1 MIKLYNQDKIRD
13 TRSNL
18 KSIGLRFISNTFIH
32 SQNIDSYLTG
42 TTPTGDLIINGY
54 YSNVEAELLVV
65 GEEIVKILKIIPDST
80 NRLTQIQV
88 ERGYYGSPKT
98 NLLQGALV
106 SSVIDVTLDVTRCD
120 FSEKMDYNN
129 NPFLVGYGSG
139 NLVINHKVSD
149 WSRISKTR
157 KYNWENYKTKVFF
170 FEGYEDQV
178 VLTWTGFLK
187 RYNSTLTRSSFGECV
202 YFNLVDKLG
211 TYWDKD
217 LKRIET
223 MENVQIHEALSKIF
237 EIPEAKIYY
246 KHIDADKYP
255 TIPVL
260 IPNTYKKYSDIIQLF
275 SSNGIRFYFN
285 PQGHL
290 IIFSE
295 VVDNTNLS
303 SNAYLDDIIHLRD
316 IGLSSDNQLIY
327 NYFDVSYGEKSPL
340 YGLDHG
346 VNYKYKVDNV
356 IGTIL
361 QKNSNGDYYVREL
374 TVPNNEIPPRIP
386 NLKDPVL
393 MLKDNATG
401 LEFLCKLV
409 DVNVNG
415 VTLIPMALFVQ
426 RGLLEFGRGQWMES
440 LGFLNDRTFTLY
452 YSQEVLPIVSTL
464 SNSEDTTAGVTSS
477 SNTIPIVPTIVDSDS
492 TTELFTLNKIYEL
505 GFGSGVNLKN
515 LEYTGDFVGV
525 DNLKGEWVGGTDLL
539 YCREWE
545 QSQRGLDI
553 FVTTTRSDNRN
564 LTKYQPYYN
573 YQDNSGFKLKVYES
587 LKDNNIKA
595 QFFNTVKEKIKIDD
609 IDKVSFEPSEIVAY
623 SWIKPKLGL
632 KPNDV
637 LFAYKLLD
645 GASAQIKAKFK
656 EAQAGN
662 IKIRVASMTDSQ
674 GEQMLACNNLIFPYI
689 EYGIIRLEDIVYI
702 QEMYIRLDPIVK
714 SNEQIVYE
722 NTSSVELYDGKK
734 EFSLTDTLFD
744 KEYTRKLISFVNSG
758 YSGLTVDSMKYV
770 VPAQVIQN
778 LELELYDIVTLRDDT
793 ITNIDQ
799 SMLWLVVGKTVEWQN
814 GRTIKYSLLNIYTY
828 EIEYLDVAISE
839 SQQFNPDEEPTYMW
853 DGVEADKEEVEELKN
868 SVNILDSRWGTIKG
882 TLIEPSEFSF
892 KTISG
897 FPALVIQPSGGNY
910 QAYLDEFFLE
920 LYTNKLI
927 VKIGSEFLYCSG
939 GRATINGETQY
950 ILQIID
956 RNLGQ
961 SKTESS
967 LLERTAYAYIISEGS
982 SKDFGLYTSSIYVGN
997 GTSSGYMS
1005 YHPIGGL
1012 NIMAKTIKLTT
1023 GDSLA
1028 TQDFVNKEIS
1038 HSIDGVTY
1046 DFDTKLTLTEE
1057 RIQLLAGRVTTIDNT
1072 VTVMQSSIT
1081 QEFNDIRIAID
1092 EIEIDESGLVKK
1104 TEVISAINLNTEGVQ
1119 IQGKNI
1125 NINGS
1130 TSVTGMLNVYGTNG
1144 MTVFDNLSD
1153 ALSNK
1158 KTVIQGGQIIFY
1170 ERSP

>member
-1 MIKLYNQDKIRD
+1 M
-13 TRSNL
+13 
-18 KSIGLRFISNTFIH
+18 
-32 SQNIDSYLTG
+32 
-42 TTPTGDLIINGY
+42 
-54 YSNVEAELLVV
+54 
-65 GEEIVKILKIIPDST
+65 
-80 NRLTQIQV
+80 
-88 ERGYYGSPKT
+88 
-98 NLLQGALV
+98 
-106 SSVIDVTLDVTRCD
+106 
-120 FSEKMDYNN
+120 
-129 NPFLVGYGSG
+129 
-139 NLVINHKVSD
+139 
-149 WSRISKTR
+149 
-157 KYNWENYKTKVFF
+157 
-170 FEGYEDQV
+170 
-178 VLTWTGFLK
+178 
-187 RYNSTLTRSSFGECV
+187 
-202 YFNLVDKLG
+202 
-211 TYWDKD
+211 
-217 LKRIET
+217 
-223 MENVQIHEALSKIF
+223 
-237 EIPEAKIYY
+237 
-246 KHIDADKYP
+246 
-255 TIPVL
+255 
-260 IPNTYKKYSDIIQLF
+260 
-275 SSNGIRFYFN
+275 
-285 PQGHL
+285 
-290 IIFSE
+290 
-295 VVDNTNLS
+295 
-303 SNAYLDDIIHLRD
+303 
-316 IGLSSDNQLIY
+316 
-327 NYFDVSYGEKSPL
+327 
-340 YGLDHG
+340 
-346 VNYKYKVDNV
+346 
-356 IGTIL
+356 
-361 QKNSNGDYYVREL
+361 
-374 TVPNNEIPPRIP
+374 
-386 NLKDPVL
+386 
-393 MLKDNATG
+393 
-401 LEFLCKLV
+401 
-409 DVNVNG
+409 
-415 VTLIPMALFVQ
+415 
-426 RGLLEFGRGQWMES
+426 
-440 LGFLNDRTFTLY
+440 
-452 YSQEVLPIVSTL
+452 
-464 SNSEDTTAGVTSS
+464 
-477 SNTIPIVPTIVDSDS
+477 
-492 TTELFTLNKIYEL
+492 
-505 GFGSGVNLKN
+505 
-515 LEYTGDFVGV
+515 
-525 DNLKGEWVGGTDLL
+525 
-539 YCREWE
+539 
-545 QSQRGLDI
+545 
-553 FVTTTRSDNRN
+553 
-564 LTKYQPYYN
+564 
-573 YQDNSGFKLKVYES
+573 
-587 LKDNNIKA
+587 KDNNIKA

-714 SNEQIVYE
+714 STEQIVYE

-744 KEYTRKLISFVNSG
+744 KDYTRKLISFVNSG

-1104 TEVISAINLNTEGVQ
+1104 TEVISAINLNTERVQ